1 MNLSPEQAAGL
12 EKIKDWYETSDH
24 TFGAGPMRPFRLFG
38 AAGTGKTTL
47 AKYVPQALGLTGP
60 HDVRFATYTGKAAHV
75 LRSKGA
81 TPVSTIHS
89 GIYTPG
95 VDGEAVKALAMARME
110 VEQLELADQSMPE
123 YSNPARLTELLESL
137 PDLEKAARRLHFRW
151 SPDSIWAQARLII
164 LDEVSMVDQ
173 KLAQDIERYNVPVL
187 VLGDP
192 AQLPPVEGGGYYT
205 TASPDHLLDTVHRQ
219 ALESPVLELA
229 TRVRRARGASLGLVR
244 SDFRKRSLAEAKQAD
259 QVLTWTNHR
268 RWSMVNAMRGEKPG
282 RLVPGDKIMC
292 LTNNQEL
299 GVFNGQQFTV
309 LVDRGQG
316 LLDVLDDEG
325 NSREVAVFQSGF
337 LGQDEQVA
345 AKNSGAGG
353 RGDRM
358 LATYAQA
365 ITVHKSQGSE
375 WREVYIVNEL
385 DAMIGQNTAH
395 SGELAAYRAA
405 RRWAYT
411 AISRAS
417 EKVTITAPTR

>member
-12 EKIKDWYETSDH
+12 EKIKEWFSYAEH
-24 TFGAGPMRPFRLFG
+24 ERQPFRLFG

-47 AKYVPQALGLTGP
+47 AKYVPIALGLTGP
-60 HDVRFATYTGKAAHV
+60 HDVRYATYTGKAAHV

-81 TPVSTIHS
+81 APVSTIHS
-89 GIYTPG
+89 GIYIPG
-95 VDGEAVKALAMARME
+95 PDQDAVKALDDARAE
-110 VEQLELADQSMPE
+110 RTSLIHDLARCPEGSKTIDRRLSELD
-123 YSNPARLTELLESL
+123 ESL
-137 PDLEKAARRLHFRW
+137 PDLEKAARSVRFHW
-151 SPDSIWAQARLII
+151 NPDSVWREAKLII
-164 LDEVSMVDQ
+164 LDEVSMVGPD
-173 KLAQDIERYNVPVL
+173 LARDIEAYGVPVL

-192 AQLPPVEGGGYYT
+192 AQLPPVDGGGYYT
-205 TASPDHLLDTVHRQ
+205 TAAPDHLLDTVHRQ
-219 ALESPVLELA
+219 ALKSPVLELA
-229 TRVRRARGASLGLVR
+229 TRVRRARGASLGLER
-244 SDFRKRSLAEAKQAD
+244 GDFRKRSLQEAKEAD
-259 QVLTWTNHR
+259 QVLCWTNHR
-268 RWSMVNAMRGEKPG
+268 RWAMVNAMRGEKPG
-282 RLVPGDKIMC
+282 RLVTGDKIMC

-309 LVDRGQG
+309 RADRGQG
-316 LLDVLDDEG
+316 SLIVQDDEG
-325 NSREVAVFQSGF
+325 DEREINVYASGF
-337 LGQDEQVA
+337 MGQDEQVA

-375 WREVYIVNEL
+375 WPSIYIVNEL
-385 DAMIGQNTAH
+385 DAMISQNSAH

-417 EKVTITAPTR
+417 ESVTITAPRR

>member
-12 EKIKDWYETSDH
+12 EKIKTWHD
-24 TFGAGPMRPFRLFG
+24 AGGNGPFRLFG

-47 AKYVPQALGLTGP
+47 AKYVPQALGLA
-60 HDVRFATYTGKAAHV
+60 DVRFATYTGKAAHV

-95 VDGEAVKALAMARME
+95 VDPGAVKALAAAR
-110 VEQLELADQSMPE
+110 LARTELAVSALDTPGEILDEMD
-123 YSNPARLTELLESL
+123 ARLV
-137 PDLEKAARRLHFRW
+137 DLEKAAKRLHFRW
-151 SPDSIWAQARLII
+151 NPESVWREAQLII
-164 LDEVSMVDQ
+164 LDEVSMVGPD
-173 KLAQDIERYNVPVL
+173 LANDIERYNVPVL

-205 TASPDHLLDTVHRQ
+205 TATPDHLLDTVHRQ

-244 SDFRKRSLAEAKQAD
+244 SDFRKRSLTEAKEAD
-259 QVLTWTNHR
+259 QVLCWTNRR
-268 RWSMVNAMRGEKPG
+268 RWKMVDAMRGEKPG

-309 LVDRGQG
+309 LADRGQG
-316 LLDVLDDEG
+316 MLDVLDDEG

-375 WREVYIVNEL
+375 WRNVYIVNEL

-405 RRWAYT
+405 RRFLYT
-411 AISRAS
+411 AVSRAS
-417 EKVTITAPTR
+417 EQVTITAPTR

>member
-1 MNLSPEQAAGL
+1 MNLSPEQAVGL
-12 EKIKDWYETSDH
+12 EKIKVWYADPRE
-24 TFGAGPMRPFRLFG
+24 PFRLFG

-60 HDVRFATYTGKAAHV
+60 HDVRYATYTGKAAHV

-95 VDGEAVKALAMARME
+95 VDVEAVKALAAARME
-110 VEQLELADQSMPE
+110 RADTAFSLETMPGE
-123 YSNPARLTELLESL
+123 AETIQRRLDEIDAEMV
-137 PDLEKAARRLHFRW
+137 DLEKAARRIAFRW
-151 SPDSIWAQARLII
+151 NPDSVWRQAKLII
-164 LDEVSMVDQ
+164 LDEVSMVGPD
-173 KLAQDIERYNVPVL
+173 LARDIEAFKVPVL

-192 AQLPPVEGGGYYT
+192 AQLPPVDGGGYYT
-205 TASPDHLLDTVHRQ
+205 SVTPDHLLDTVHRQ

-244 SDFRKRSLAEAKQAD
+244 SDFRKRSLEEAKAAD
-259 QVLTWTNHR
+259 QVLCWTNHR

-309 LVDRGQG
+309 LLARESGSLVVMDDDGEARPI
-316 LLDVLDDEG
+316 DVY
-325 NSREVAVFQSGF
+325 ASGF
-337 LGQDEQVA
+337 MGQDEQVA

-375 WREVYIVNEL
+375 WPSVYIVNEL
-385 DAMIGQNTAH
+385 DAMISSNSAH

-405 RRWAYT
+405 RRWLYT
-411 AISRAS
+411 AVSRAS
-417 EKVTITAPTR
+417 ESVTLTAPRR

>member
-12 EKIKDWYETSDH
+12 EKIKDWYAC
-24 TFGAGPMRPFRLFG
+24 AGIGIEPFRLFG

-95 VDGEAVKALAMARME
+95 RDVEAEKALVMARME
-110 VEQLELADQSMPE
+110 IEQLELADQSMPE
-123 YSNPARLTELLESL
+123 YSNPGRLIDLELQL
-137 PDLEKAARRLHFRW
+137 PDLIQAAKRVRFRW
-151 SPDSIWAQARLII
+151 NPESSWAQAKLII
-164 LDEVSMVDQ
+164 LDEVSMVGPE
-173 KLAQDIERYNVPVL
+173 LAADIEAYRVPVL

-205 TASPDHLLDTVHRQ
+205 TATPDHLLDTVHRQ

-229 TRVRRARGASLGLVR
+229 TRVRRARGTSFGLVR
-244 SDFRKRSLAEAKQAD
+244 SDFRKRSLAEAKDAD
-259 QVLTWTNHR
+259 QVLCWTNRR
-268 RWSMVNAMRGEKPG
+268 RWKMVDAMRGEAPG

-299 GVFNGQQFTV
+299 GVFNGQQFIV

-375 WREVYIVNEL
+375 WRNVYIVNEL
-385 DAMIGQNTAH
+385 DDMIGSQGKR

-405 RRWAYT
+405 RRWLYT
-411 AISRAS
+411 AVSRAS
-417 EKVTITAPTR
+417 EKVTITAAPR